1 MTQITP
7 DVDRY
12 HRSKTYEIVALQN
25 ERTYETNGNGIT
37 FYRNVCRNSF
47 PYGLHGNTVFLE
59 VDLNT
64 TGMTRTEQTIT
75 LFEEHLKDYEQWFQ
89 DHSFLFES
97 EVEAFRNL
105 LPIGDLRGIE
115 VGLGTGHLALALGI
129 KEGVE
134 PSDKLR
140 QVAIAHG
147 LEVMN
152 ATAEDLPY
160 KDLQFDF
167 VILSTVLHYLEDIDK
182 AFSEAYRV
190 LKPSGTLL
198 IGFLDPDSN
207 IGKEYLSKRKQS
219 TFYRHARF
227 FNVPTLDRKLAE
239 NGFKSRDYFQTLFG
253 ESKEI
258 TKVQDMLPGTGS
270 GSFVLIKATKNR
282 AL

>member
-1 MTQITP
+1 MC
-7 DVDRY
+7 
-12 HRSKTYEIVALQN
+12 KIVALQN

-37 FYRNVCRNSF
+37 FYRNVCRDSISYRL
-47 PYGLHGNTVFLE
+47 YGYTVFFKTY
-59 VDLNT
+59 LNT
-64 TGMTRTEQTIT
+64 KGMTRTEQTIA

-89 DHSFLFES
+89 DHSLLFES
-97 EVEAFRNL
+97 EVQAFQNL

-167 VILSTVLHYLEDIDK
+167 VILSTALHYLEDIDK

-190 LKPSGTLL
+190 LKPSGTFL

-253 ESKEI
+253 ETKEI
-258 TKVQDMLPGTGS
+258 TKVQDMLSGTGS